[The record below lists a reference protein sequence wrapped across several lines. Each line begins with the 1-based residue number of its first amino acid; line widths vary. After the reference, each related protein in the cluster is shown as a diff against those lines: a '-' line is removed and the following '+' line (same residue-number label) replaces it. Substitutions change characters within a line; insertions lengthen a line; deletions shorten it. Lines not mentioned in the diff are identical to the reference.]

1 MLEWKYVIF
10 WLRLQTERPPK
21 ELLSMLKPVCIFI
34 DGFCIYLISVN
45 MIGHKVKEYLEILDT
60 TKSLIGEVKTR

>member
-1 MLEWKYVIF
+1 
-10 WLRLQTERPPK
+10 
-21 ELLSMLKPVCIFI
+21 MLKPVCIFI